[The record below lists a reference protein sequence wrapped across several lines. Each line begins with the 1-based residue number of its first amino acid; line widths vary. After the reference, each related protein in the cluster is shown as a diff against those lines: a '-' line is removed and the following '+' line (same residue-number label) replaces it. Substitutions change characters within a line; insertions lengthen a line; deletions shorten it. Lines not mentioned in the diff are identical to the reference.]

1 MELKAPLLVT
11 LKADTE
17 PLAVPPWALDTY
29 KRVGLVGENSLPNGP
44 AASAENGEPGAGV
57 RRPSRP
63 TRKLSMRKVL
73 GSVVPTSTPIRL
85 VPVELNSTSP
95 GLAELGSGIVELA
108 IGVRCPPAFSVNPV

>member
-1 MELKAPLLVT
+1 MELRAPSLAT
-11 LKADTE
+11 LNAETD
-17 PLAVPPWALDTY
+17 PLPAPPWALDTY
-29 KRVGLVGENSLPNGP
+29 RRVGLVGENSLPNGP

-95 GLAELGSGIVELA
+95 GLAELRSVIVELA
-108 IGVRCPPAFSVNPV
+108 I